1 MKIICIGR
9 NYTDHIAELQNEK
22 PADPVIF
29 LKPDTALL
37 LKKQPFFIP
46 DFSEDVHYEVELLV
60 RINKVG
66 KHIQQKFASKYY
78 EEIGLGI
85 DFTARDLQAVLKEK
99 GLPWEKAKGFDG
111 AAVVGEKWLK
121 KEAIKDL
128 QNVNFRLEKNEEVV
142 QQGNSSHM
150 LWKIDELIEYI
161 SKYFT
166 LKIGDII
173 FTGTPAGVG
182 PVAINDRLSGF
193 IEDERIFSIQ
203 VK

>member
-1 MKIICIGR
+1 MKLICIGR
-9 NYTDHIAELQNEK
+9 NYTEHIAELKNEQPK
-22 PADPVIF
+22 EPVVF
-29 LKPDTALL
+29 LKPDTSIL

-46 DFSEDVHYEVELLV
+46 DFSNDVQHEVEVLV
-60 RINKVG
+60 KINRIG
-66 KHIQQKFASKYY
+66 KYIDKKFAHKYY

-85 DFTARDLQAVLKEK
+85 DFTARDLQQDLKSK

-111 AAVVGEKWLK
+111 AAVIGEWLPK
-121 KEAIKDL
+121 SNFTNLNAINFSL
-128 QNVNFRLEKNEEVV
+128 QKNENLV
-142 QQGNSSHM
+142 QQGNTSQM
-150 LWKIDELIEYI
+150 LYKIDELIAYV

-182 PVAINDRLSGF
+182 KVVANDRLTGF
-193 IEDERIFSIQ
+193 IENHQMFSII